1 MLQGAVSGEQRSTI
15 DVDNAPGFT
24 QGIRGPTLIERSVW
38 EAVASGA
45 RCQPSIL
52 SRPQTVVAS
61 CAGVMLVAK
70 TQTPPQVI
78 TPLAHGAVALVE
90 AATGM
95 WLSPQHRSSYGICDV
110 VASRAYV
117 HAFPQSGPHVG
128 ARSSDGTSQCPSWK
142 TVCDGAMVRRIDAF

>member
-1 MLQGAVSGEQRSTI
+1 MLQGAVPGGQRSTT
-15 DVDNAPGFT
+15 DVDNAPEFA
-24 QGIRGPTLIERSVW
+24 QGIRGPALIERSGW

-78 TPLAHGAVALVE
+78 TSLTHGAVARVE
-90 AATGM
+90 AAMGM
-95 WLSPQHRSSYGICDV
+95 WLSPQHR
-110 VASRAYV
+110 
-117 HAFPQSGPHVG
+117 
-128 ARSSDGTSQCPSWK
+128 
-142 TVCDGAMVRRIDAF
+142 

>member
-1 MLQGAVSGEQRSTI
+1 MLQGAVSGGQRSTI

-78 TPLAHGAVALVE
+78 TPLAHGAVALTASV
-90 AATGM
+90 T
-95 WLSPQHRSSYGICDV
+95 LSPLVHTYTPFPRVGLMLAHARPTAR
-110 VASRAYV
+110 ASAPRGRPCATE
-117 HAFPQSGPHVG
+117 Q
-128 ARSSDGTSQCPSWK
+128 W
-142 TVCDGAMVRRIDAF
+142 

>member
-1 MLQGAVSGEQRSTI
+1 MLQGAVSGGQRSTI

-38 EAVASGA
+38 EAMASDA

-61 CAGVMLVAK
+61 CAGMMLVAK

-78 TPLAHGAVALVE
+78 TPLAHTYTPFPRVGLMLAHARPT
-90 AATGM
+90 ARASAPRGRPCATEQ
-95 WLSPQHRSSYGICDV
+95 W
-110 VASRAYV
+110 
-117 HAFPQSGPHVG
+117 
-128 ARSSDGTSQCPSWK
+128 
-142 TVCDGAMVRRIDAF
+142 